1 MDEIFNLKAKKFCEF
16 STSHKGLLH
25 FIFFLFGSFRVYVLH
40 MCQVA
45 IEIFFL
51 PISIV
56 VLCVSNEIQSR
67 IEKYAN
73 CGEVFVYGTTSC
85 LFMGQLQLL

>member
-1 MDEIFNLKAKKFCEF
+1 MKYLTSKQRNFVSFLQVIKDFCTSFFSCLGVLGCMFCTCVKWPLKF
-16 STSHKGLLH
+16 
-25 FIFFLFGSFRVYVLH
+25 
-40 MCQVA
+40 
-45 IEIFFL
+45 FFL

-67 IEKYAN
+67 IEKYAS